1 LIPNVNAKYIQ
12 DLYPEVDFPSVD
24 VPILL
29 LDNLLG
35 GSPKIPVSGR
45 VLDKNGKEIF
55 VVRNDKD
62 SIV

>member
-1 LIPNVNAKYIQ
+1 
-12 DLYPEVDFPSVD
+12 

-29 LDNLLG
+29 LDNILG
-35 GSPKIPVSGR
+35 GSPKTSVSGR